1 MCVGKEHIHT
11 LCISNFLVLNRS
23 TFLFL
28 VTWVC
33 VMHFLRH
40 ISPEVEG
47 KRIKRHAICV
57 VPFLLWP
64 QEEQAREKLNKKQ
77 GQLIFFAH

>member
-1 MCVGKEHIHT
+1 M
-11 LCISNFLVLNRS
+11 LCISNFLVLNHS
-23 TFLFL
+23 TFLVL

-57 VPFLLWP
+57 MPFLLWP